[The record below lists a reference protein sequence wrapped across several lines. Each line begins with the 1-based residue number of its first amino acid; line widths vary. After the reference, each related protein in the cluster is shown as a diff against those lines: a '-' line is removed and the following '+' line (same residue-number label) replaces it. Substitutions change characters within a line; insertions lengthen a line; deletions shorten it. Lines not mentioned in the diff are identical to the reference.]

1 MLNSKFSRSLKGNEV
16 KIDHSIYN
24 HLEKEIHPKNIFAMD
39 FFQCPTF
46 ENSFNNVN
54 FFKFHAWKIQNKV
67 PYSSIIY
74 KTVNA
79 LSYLGNFKNKNK

>member
-54 FFKFHAWKIQNKV
+54 FFLNSMLGKYRTKFYIV
-67 PYSSIIY
+67 PLY
-74 KTVNA
+74 TN
-79 LSYLGNFKNKNK
+79 LL